1 MKTLV
6 VCALFI
12 SLLCLRA
19 PDLFPP
25 RLWAEDGN
33 LFLVAWYAQGLISFV
48 TPYAGY
54 WHFVPRLTA
63 AISDLLPQLWT
74 LWWFT
79 IVSVAMATWSASIL
93 FRTLGGGFA
102 GVIAAA
108 ALLLAPGWQETLGT
122 VTNLQWVMAPAL
134 LTLVMNPAA
143 LSRSEGLAFAILA
156 GLSGPFSALFLP
168 ISGIVLLW
176 SAYNRK
182 PDWVALV
189 AVAAGLLQIGA
200 LLTTVA
206 STPPVEAPQP
216 QWLAGRILELS
227 LSLSAFPVVAAVVA
241 LALSL
246 LAGEKRLFR
255 LGLLAALVLVTVA
268 VVAKWSTNF
277 SVFESGQAGLRY
289 WYIQG
294 SLWLIMGASIISER
308 ARWLKVSGLVSLC
321 LILSNIHTKPFIREW
336 NWPADQWET
345 FVRAARNGPAK
356 YKYAPNWTMTLDFSK

>member
-33 LFLVAWYAQGLISFV
+33 LFLVGWYAHGLITFV

-54 WHFVPRLTA
+54 LHLVPRLTA
-63 AISDLLPQLWT
+63 AMSDLLPQLWT

-79 IVSVAMATWSASIL
+79 IVSVGMATWSASIL
-93 FRTLGGGFA
+93 FRTLGGGLA
-102 GVIAAA
+102 GGIAAA
-108 ALLLAPGWQETLGT
+108 ALLLAPGWQETVGT
-122 VTNLQWVMAPAL
+122 VTNLQWMMAPAL

-143 LSRSEGLAFAILA
+143 LSRSEGVAFAILA

-168 ISGIVLLW
+168 ISGIVFLW

-182 PDWVALV
+182 PGWVAFA
-189 AVAAGLLQIGA
+189 AVVAGLLQIGA
-200 LLTTVA
+200 LLATAA

-216 QWLAGRILELS
+216 LWLVGRILELS
-227 LSLSAFPVVAAVVA
+227 LSLSAYPVVAAVVV
-241 LALSL
+241 LAMSL

-255 LGLLAALVLVTVA
+255 LGLLAGLVLVTVA
-268 VVAKWSTNF
+268 VVAKWNTNP

-294 SLWLIMGASIISER
+294 TLWLIMSASILSER
-308 ARWLKVSGLVSLC
+308 KRWLRVSGLASLC
-321 LILSNIHTKPFIREW
+321 LLMSHIHVQPFAREW
-336 NWPADQWET
+336 NWPADQWKT
-345 FVRAARNGPAK
+345 FVRAARNGPAH
-356 YKYAPNWTMTLDFSK
+356 YTYAPNWKMTLDFSK